1 MDILPIPRRLSLA
14 VGVQVIMETI
24 LHGLSYKKKK
34 KKSKGNHVKNIHE
47 KKKVSFVTV
56 VK

>member
-1 MDILPIPRRLSLA
+1 MEILPIPRRLSLA

-24 LHGLSYKKKK
+24 LHGLSYKK
-34 KKSKGNHVKNIHE
+34 SKGNHVKKYPQ
-47 KKKVSFVTV
+47 KKESFVTV

>member
-1 MDILPIPRRLSLA
+1 MEILPIPRRLSLA

-34 KKSKGNHVKNIHE
+34 SKGNHVKKYPQ
-47 KKKVSFVTV
+47 KKESFVTV